1 MAELIK
7 ASLKELSQDL
17 NLVQTRKKDLA
28 KKFELDSKIKIINEI
43 IILKDKSKKSVILIY
58 YLDRKN

>member
-7 ASLKELSQDL
+7 ASLKELAQDL
-17 NLVQTRKKDLA
+17 NLIQTRKKDLA

-43 IILKDKSKKSVILIY
+43 ILLKDKSKKTVFLIIT
-58 YLDRKN
+58 

>member
-17 NLVQTRKKDLA
+17 NLIQTRKKDLA
-28 KKFELDSKIKIINEI
+28 KKFELDSKMKIINEI
-43 IILKDKSKKSVILIY
+43 ILLKDKSKKTVI
-58 YLDRKN
+58 